1 MKNRSSEN
9 TIKIIKTI
17 AKMKTTIRKYKEENL
32 SIGLVPTMGYL
43 HKGHLSLIEKAK
55 ENNDV
60 VVVSIFV
67 NPTQFGENED
77 YGVYPRNFERDKC
90 LLEEAGA
97 DYVFKPSVEEIYP
110 KGYNTYVEVER
121 ITDKLCGASRS
132 GHFRGVTT
140 IVNKLFNIVEPNRAY
155 FGLKD
160 AQQVLVI
167 MKMVE
172 DLNLNTEIIPCPII
186 REKDGLAMSSRNVNL
201 TKNER
206 QIALVLSKSLF
217 EAEKKVEAGERN
229 LDKIVSN
236 IKANIHN
243 EPEITIDYVEAVNML
258 NLESIKLL
266 EGKVLIAIAVKIG
279 RVRLIDNI
287 ILEGN

>member
-17 AKMKTTIRKYKEENL
+17 TEMKEVIKKYKKMNL
-32 SIGLVPTMGYL
+32 SIALVPTMGYL

-77 YGVYPRNFERDKC
+77 YGVYPRNLERDSC
-90 LLEEAGA
+90 LSEEAGA

-110 KGYNTYVEVER
+110 KGYNTYVKVEK
-121 ITDKLCGASRS
+121 ITDKLCGASRP

-140 IVNKLFNIVEPNRAY
+140 IVNKLFNIIEPNRAY

-172 DLNLNTEIIPCPII
+172 DLNLSTEIIPCPII

-217 EAEKKVEAGERN
+217 EAKDKVKAGERD

-258 NLESIKLL
+258 NLERIKLL
-266 EGKVLIAIAVKIG
+266 EGKVLIAIAVKIAK
-279 RVRLIDNI
+279 VRLIDNI

>member
-1 MKNRSSEN
+1 MKNRSSKN
-9 TIKIIKTI
+9 TIEIIKTI
-17 AKMKTTIRKYKEENL
+17 AEMKATIRKYKEENL
-32 SIGLVPTMGYL
+32 SVALVPTMGYL

-60 VVVSIFV
+60 VVVSIFI

-77 YGVYPRNFERDKC
+77 YGVYPRNLERDSC
-90 LLEEAGA
+90 LSEEAGA
-97 DYVFKPSVEEIYP
+97 DYVFNPSVEEIYP
-110 KGYNTYVEVER
+110 KGYNTYVEVEK

-172 DLNLNTEIIPCPII
+172 DLNLNTEIIPCLII

-201 TKNER
+201 TKNQR

-217 EAEKKVEAGERN
+217 EAEEKVKAGERN
-229 LDKIVSN
+229 LDKIVSS
-236 IKANIHN
+236 IKDNIHN

-266 EGKVLIAIAVKIG
+266 KGKVLIAIAVKIG
-279 RVRLIDNI
+279 KVRLIDNMI
-287 ILEGN
+287 CT

>member
-1 MKNRSSEN
+1 M
-9 TIKIIKTI
+9 KIIKTI
-17 AKMKTTIRKYKEENL
+17 TEMKEVIKKYKKMNL
-32 SIGLVPTMGYL
+32 SIALVPTMGYL

-77 YGVYPRNFERDKC
+77 YGVYPRNLERDSC
-90 LLEEAGA
+90 LSEEAGA

-110 KGYNTYVEVER
+110 KGYNTYVKVEK
-121 ITDKLCGASRS
+121 ITDKLCGASRP

-140 IVNKLFNIVEPNRAY
+140 IVNKLFNIIEPNRAY

-172 DLNLNTEIIPCPII
+172 DLNLSTEIIPCPII

-217 EAEKKVEAGERN
+217 EAKDKVKAGERD

-258 NLESIKLL
+258 NLERIKLL
-266 EGKVLIAIAVKIG
+266 EGKVLIAIAVKIAK
-279 RVRLIDNI
+279 VRLIDNI